1 VSLATASRA
10 LNGSA
15 RKVNPELQARV
26 LASAQVLGYSAN
38 VQAQAVARG
47 TSNTVAV
54 VVGDIA
60 DPYFSSIASGVI
72 RVADERGLIV
82 TLTATGADAAREA
95 ATLTALKGQRPRV
108 VILAGSRQ
116 LELEQDASGDARTGA
131 PTDAPRT
138 DAPPTDAPRT
148 DAPPTDALTGAPGN
162 AGADDA
168 QHGPIEGSSS
178 AAELAAIERGGARV
192 ALIGAAVPGLRSV
205 EVQNREGAAAL
216 ARALL
221 ERGYADFVILAGPAN
236 LLTARDRA
244 RGFLDVV
251 PHARTVTGAFSR
263 DGGYATMAALLAT
276 GERPG
281 CVFAVTDVM
290 AVGAM
295 AAMRDAGLAPGTD
308 IAVAG
313 FDDIPLVQDVTPSL
327 TTVALPL
334 ADIGARALELALAD
348 DPDASLEPFAGVV
361 TLRASTP

>member
-1 VSLATASRA
+1 MSESAATLAQVAAHAGVSLATASRA
-10 LNGSA
+10 LNGSV
-15 RKVNPELQARV
+15 RKVNPELQERV
-26 LASAQVLGYSAN
+26 LASAQALGYSAN

-60 DPYFSSIASGVI
+60 DPYFSSIAAGVI
-72 RVADERGLIV
+72 RVADARGLIV

-95 ATLTALKGQRPRV
+95 AILTALKGQRPRA
-108 VILAGSRQ
+108 VILAGSRH
-116 LELEQDASGDARTGA
+116 LEAGGDAAASAHPDARSDFHKEVGA
-131 PTDAPRT
+131 E
-138 DAPPTDAPRT
+138 
-148 DAPPTDALTGAPGN
+148 LSLE
-162 AGADDA
+162 
-168 QHGPIEGSSS
+168 HSSI

-205 EVQNREGAAAL
+205 AVQNREGAASL

-221 ERGYADFVILAGPAN
+221 DRGYTDFVVLAGPEN
-236 LLTARDRA
+236 LLTARDRT

-251 PHARTVTGAFSR
+251 PDARAVTGAFSR
-263 DGGYATMAALLAT
+263 DGGYATMAALLAA

-290 AVGAM
+290 ALGAM

-348 DPDASLEPFAGVV
+348 DPDASLEPFAGTV